1 MLSYRT
7 DGPVAW
13 IALDRAEKRN
23 ALERSVYAELRELLG
38 GAEADEAVRAVVLHG
53 EGEDFSAG
61 GDIEE
66 FGTIGGVGD
75 RRDYMRD
82 AMSAFQAVEQ
92 IPKPVIAAVHGNAL
106 GGGCEL
112 TIVSDVVIA
121 DETARFGMPEA
132 TVGLVPG
139 PGVARGLSQVNLHW
153 MKLMVLGAEILDAE
167 EARLAGLVN
176 RIVPAGQH
184 LDAAGELARRM
195 AEMAPIAQAAG
206 KALLNDLALEGYAH
220 AREMVALLQSTE
232 DFQEGIEAFKAKR
245 KPRFRGS

>member
-1 MLSYRT
+1 VLSYRT
-7 DGPVAW
+7 DGPIAW
-13 IALDRAEKRN
+13 IALDRPDKRN
-23 ALERSVYAELRELLG
+23 ALVRSFYVELRDLL
-38 GAEADEAVRAVVLHG
+38 ARADDDEGIRAVTIHG

-75 RRDYMRD
+75 RRAYMRD
-82 AMSAFQAVEQ
+82 AMSAFRAVEQ

-106 GGGCEL
+106 GGSCEL

-153 MKLMVLGAEILDAE
+153 MKLMVLGGEILDAE

-176 RIVPAGQH
+176 RIVPAGKH
-184 LDAAGELARRM
+184 LEAADELARRM
-195 AEMAPIAQAAG
+195 AEMAPVAQAAG
-206 KALLNDLALEGYAH
+206 KALLNDLAIEGYTQAK
-220 AREMVALLQSTE
+220 EMVALLQSTE
-232 DFQEGIEAFKAKR
+232 DFQEGIAAFKEKR
-245 KPRFRGS
+245 RPRFRGS